1 MGLAIKEAWEIGLI
15 QSAFDPGTPL
25 CLIFWC
31 LFAAG
36 AAIQWP
42 LLKKAKRAKYLLAL
56 FLLCC
61 ISTADVGVGKITG
74 FEGLAPLFLY
84 WFCLA
89 MLLGVLVGWIAY
101 VLHAAR
107 KK

>member
-42 LLKKAKRAKYLLAL
+42 LLKKRNGRNI
-56 FLLCC
+56 C
-61 ISTADVGVGKITG
+61 
-74 FEGLAPLFLY
+74 
-84 WFCLA
+84 
-89 MLLGVLVGWIAY
+89 
-101 VLHAAR
+101 
-107 KK
+107 